1 MSATTTVGAELPRG
15 PGLPGARPASLGE
28 ALRGHS
34 NSLGFLRLVLAALVI
49 FHHSFPLGGFGEDP
63 MIAWSHGQAT
73 LGSLAV
79 AGFFAISGYL
89 IAKSGMNADVVQFMW
104 RRALRIFPAFW
115 GVLIFAAFVIG
126 PTIWLLDGNALA
138 EYFARGG
145 ASPYGYLMSN
155 WTLDIGT
162 YGIRDIFTET
172 TPYGQH
178 VEASVING
186 SLWTLAYEWMCYL
199 FIGAAVAAGVLLR
212 ARLVV
217 PLFAL
222 LLFGLQI
229 VQQVDPD
236 ALATAFPFFGD
247 AKLVSLML
255 TFMLGAVLAVYA
267 KKIPYSDGLGILAGV
282 LVVVTL
288 LNGGFELV
296 GIPAA
301 VYLALYLGA
310 RIGGPLRVVGA
321 KNDYS
326 YGIYIY
332 GFPVQQV
339 LAYFGVYRWGY
350 LAFTLIA
357 LAVTAGLAWLSWHVI
372 EKRAMALKDRGPGR
386 GWRHWYAVALATA
399 ARRGAKAS
407 VGESTAQEPRP
418 HGDARVEHPAHRGQ

>member
-15 PGLPGARPASLGE
+15 AFPGLRPTSLGE

-49 FHHSFPLGGFGEDP
+49 FHHSFPLGGFGPDP
-63 MIAWSHGQAT
+63 MIALSDGQAT

-79 AGFFAISGYL
+79 TGFFAISGYL

-115 GVLIFAAFVIG
+115 GVLIFSAFVVG
-126 PTIWLLDGNALA
+126 PTIWLLDGNHFA

-145 ASPYGYLMSN
+145 QSPYGYLLSN
-155 WTLDIGT
+155 WTLDVGS
-162 YGIRDIFTET
+162 YGIRELFVDT
-172 TPYGQH
+172 TPYGQE
-178 VEASVING
+178 VGQSVFNG
-186 SLWTLAYEWMCYL
+186 SLWTLSYEWMCYL
-199 FIGAAVAAGVLLR
+199 FNGVAVAAGVLLR
-212 ARLVV
+212 ARIVV

-222 LLFGLQI
+222 VLAALQ
-229 VQQVDPD
+229 VVTLVDPD
-236 ALATAFPFFGD
+236 ALETVFPFF
-247 AKLVSLML
+247 ANPTLVHLML

-267 KKIPYSDGLGILAGV
+267 KHIPYSDGLGALAGV

-296 GIPAA
+296 GVPAA
-301 VYLALYLGA
+301 VYMVLYLGA
-310 RIGGPLRVVGA
+310 RIGGPLRRVGA

-350 LAFTLIA
+350 LAFTAAA
-357 LAVTAGLAWLSWHVI
+357 LVVTFGLAWLSWHLI

-399 ARRGAKAS
+399 ARRGPRGSAVEAA
-407 VGESTAQEPRP
+407 AQQPRA
-418 HGDARVEHPAHRGQ
+418 HADADIEDPAHRGK